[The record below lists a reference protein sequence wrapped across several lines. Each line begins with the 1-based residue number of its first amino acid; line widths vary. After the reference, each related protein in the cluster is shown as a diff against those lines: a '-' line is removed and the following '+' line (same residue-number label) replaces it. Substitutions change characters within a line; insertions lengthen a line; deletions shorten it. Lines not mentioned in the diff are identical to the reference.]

1 MRKGHST
8 RLRKLRRAPLPN
20 AAASYNYNMRKSRF
34 AVAWLR
40 NAVVASIVLAG
51 VMYVAAKDFSR
62 PHANPAASYPAHDEH
77 KDEAVTVAVDPYD
90 MPDKARIFNTNYA
103 DNGLLPIF
111 LVITNDGN
119 EPVSLNDLKAELVTV
134 NRSKIQSSDQED
146 VFRRL
151 SHPSASAT
159 PKYPLPIPRGKV
171 KPAVSQKTR
180 DEVEAAYFN
189 ARAIEPH
196 STQSGFLFF
205 DVSGLSNPLAGAH
218 FYLTGVRNGK
228 GDELMY
234 FEIPMEKYLSAPPTP
249 Q

>member
-1 MRKGHST
+1 MLTIRWKIAPWRKAMVG
-8 RLRKLRRAPLPN
+8 LLV
-20 AAASYNYNMRKSRF
+20 F
-34 AVAWLR
+34 
-40 NAVVASIVLAG
+40 AG
-51 VMYVAAKDFSR
+51 VVCVVAKDFSR
-62 PHANPAASYPAHDEH
+62 PHANTAVSYPAHDEH

-103 DNGLLPIF
+103 DNDLLPVF
-111 LVITNDGN
+111 LVVTNDGN

-134 NRSKIQSSDQED
+134 NRSKIEAADEED

-171 KPAVSQKTR
+171 KPAVNQKTR
-180 DEVEAAYFN
+180 DEVEAAEFN
-189 ARAIEPH
+189 ARAVEPH

-205 DVSGLSNPLAGAH
+205 DVSGISNPLAGAH
-218 FYLTGVRNGK
+218 FYLSGLRNGK

-234 FEIPMEKYLSAPPTP
+234 FEIAMEKYLSAPSKP

>member
-1 MRKGHST
+1 MLKIRLQVAPWRKAMVG
-8 RLRKLRRAPLPN
+8 LLV
-20 AAASYNYNMRKSRF
+20 F
-34 AVAWLR
+34 VG
-40 NAVVASIVLAG
+40 VVCV
-51 VMYVAAKDFSR
+51 VAKDFSR
-62 PHANPAASYPAHDEH
+62 PHANPAVSYPAHDEH

-103 DNGLLPIF
+103 DNDLLPVF
-111 LVITNDGN
+111 LVVTNDGN

-134 NRSKIQSSDQED
+134 NRSKIEAADQED

-171 KPAVSQKTR
+171 KPAVNQKTR
-180 DEVEAAYFN
+180 DEVEAAEFN
-189 ARAIEPH
+189 ARAVEPH

-205 DVSGLSNPLAGAH
+205 DVSGISNPLAGAH
-218 FYLTGVRNGK
+218 FYLSGLRNGK

-234 FEIPMEKYLSAPPTP
+234 FEIAMEKYLSAPSKP
-249 Q
+249 QQ